1 MVANVG
7 RSCFDSGLVW
17 FSWRNLNLPN
27 SAMFGRSLGV
37 NGAGGMA
44 ATGRLKNLRVPM
56 ISSSAEEEI
65 SPGRQK
71 IQYVVPP
78 IRSFLHG
85 SSETL
90 RGRHVQVPRLP
101 RRYRSAFSTFL
112 IHGVFFQ
119 FAKVCWPT
127 ATCRRAYY
135 TRAAVNLLILP
146 KMLQWHSLTSI
157 SFPVPRAISFAG
169 VLKFAGDRTA
179 DLLLNL
185 ICARV
190 TSRVCISFVHLKHV

>member
-7 RSCFDSGLVW
+7 RWSCFDSGLVW

-44 ATGRLKNLRVPM
+44 ATGRLKNLRFPL

-65 SPGRQK
+65 SLGRQK

-90 RGRHVQVPRLP
+90 RGRHIQVPRLP
-101 RRYRSAFSTFL
+101 RRYRYAFSTFL
-112 IHGVFFQ
+112 IHRVFLQ

-135 TRAAVNLLILP
+135 TIIIP
-146 KMLQWHSLTSI
+146 GQQ
-157 SFPVPRAISFAG
+157 
-169 VLKFAGDRTA
+169 
-179 DLLLNL
+179 
-185 ICARV
+185 
-190 TSRVCISFVHLKHV
+190 